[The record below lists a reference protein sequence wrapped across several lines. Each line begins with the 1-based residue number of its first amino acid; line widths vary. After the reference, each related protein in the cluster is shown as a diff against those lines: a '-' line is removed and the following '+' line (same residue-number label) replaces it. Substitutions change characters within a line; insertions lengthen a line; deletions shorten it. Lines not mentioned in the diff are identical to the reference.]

1 MTNGTNHFMSVR
13 AASKYYEPQEGTD
26 SLTVVKQK
34 IKEGLIFIGQPTI
47 KQNEYLKIIDGRY
60 HIQSN

>member
-1 MTNGTNHFMSVR
+1 MTNGTNHFVSVR
-13 AASKYYEPQEGTD
+13 SASKYYEPQEGTD

-34 IKEGLIFIGQPTI
+34 IKEGLIVIGQPSI